1 MALNPQAR
9 REDGVNKLESKYS
22 EGSRGTNGDGVN
34 LPTSTY
40 RNPGA
45 TPNLRGVEANTGKAE
60 GSNIGEPEVIQVF
73 GSEVPR
79 GEVFHAPYVAGI
91 TTGPG
96 NTVWS
101 NADSSSRNSHVS
113 PLPTDSFSA
122 VGESYPANG
131 GLDGES

>member
-1 MALNPQAR
+1 MAR
-9 REDGVNKLESKYS
+9 RQEGVESLDPAYLK
-22 EGSRGTNGDGVN
+22 GSRGNNGDGVD

-60 GSNIGEPEVIQVF
+60 GSNIGEPVMTQTF

-79 GEVFHAPYVAGI
+79 GEVFHATYEAGNV
-91 TTGPG
+91 TGPG
-96 NTVWS
+96 DDRRTT
-101 NADSSSRNSHVS
+101 ADSSARNSHVQAL
-113 PLPTDSFSA
+113 LPDSFSA